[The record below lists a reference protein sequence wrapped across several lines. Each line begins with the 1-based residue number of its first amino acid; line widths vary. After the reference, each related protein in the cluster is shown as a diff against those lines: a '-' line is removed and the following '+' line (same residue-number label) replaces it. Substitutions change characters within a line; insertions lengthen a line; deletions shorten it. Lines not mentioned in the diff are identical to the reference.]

1 MSDDLIV
8 SPQEQLEAV
17 RYTLLAGRMRGLQLE
32 KRVPEF
38 MKARGWPA
46 TDDDLRSVLQVAVV
60 LKSLGAGA
68 TVIRRPAAA
77 SELGGKWPDD
87 AGARTAS
94 QLVDA
99 LDMQELTEQQL

>member
-8 SPQEQLEAV
+8 SPREQLEAV

-32 KRVPEF
+32 RRMPEF

-46 TDDDLRSVLQVAVV
+46 ADDNLRSVLQVAVV

-68 TVIRRPAAA
+68 TVIRRPPAA

-87 AGARTAS
+87 GARTAS
-94 QLVDA
+94 QLVDM
-99 LDMQELTEQQL
+99 LDMLELTEQQL